1 MGDLGRVVGRGGE
14 NRRRNIGTSS
24 SSKRRLISSKINNPT
39 DEMSVDRPLPSFVGN
54 SAWLE
59 EKMEDPEGWNRV
71 RDIGSE
77 RDRER
82 RGGGGRKTKKEVCS
96 NFIIKLIFSK
106 FYEVLR

>member
-82 RGGGGRKTKKEVCS
+82 GGGRRTEDEEGSLFELYYKT
-96 NFIIKLIFSK
+96 NIFQ
-106 FYEVLR
+106 VL

>member
-77 RDRER
+77 RDREG
-82 RGGGGRKTKKEVCS
+82 GGGGRTEDEEGSLFELYYKT
-96 NFIIKLIFSK
+96 NIFQ
-106 FYEVLR
+106 VL

>member
-82 RGGGGRKTKKEVCS
+82 GGREEDEEGSLFELYYKT
-96 NFIIKLIFSK
+96 NIFQ
-106 FYEVLR
+106 VL

>member
-71 RDIGSE
+71 RDIGNE
-77 RDRER
+77 RDRE
-82 RGGGGRKTKKEVCS
+82 GGGWRRTEDEEGSLFELYYKT
-96 NFIIKLIFSK
+96 NIFQ
-106 FYEVLR
+106 VL

>member
-82 RGGGGRKTKKEVCS
+82 GGGGRRTEDEEGSLFELYYKT
-96 NFIIKLIFSK
+96 NIFQ
-106 FYEVLR
+106 VL

>member
-1 MGDLGRVVGRGGE
+1 
-14 NRRRNIGTSS
+14 
-24 SSKRRLISSKINNPT
+24 
-39 DEMSVDRPLPSFVGN
+39 MSVDRPLPSFVGN

-82 RGGGGRKTKKEVCS
+82 GGGTEDEEGSLFELYYKT
-96 NFIIKLIFSK
+96 NIFQ
-106 FYEVLR
+106 VL